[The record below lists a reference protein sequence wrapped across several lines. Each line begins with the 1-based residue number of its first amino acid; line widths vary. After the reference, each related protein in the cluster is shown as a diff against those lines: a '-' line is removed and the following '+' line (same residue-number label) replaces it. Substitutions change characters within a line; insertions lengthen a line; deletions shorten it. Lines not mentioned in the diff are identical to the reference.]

1 MTVYSTTQGLP
12 SWLSGKESAGQCR
25 RCRKHWFNPWVTEIP
40 WSRKWQPMPVFLP
53 GKVHGQRHLASYS
66 PWGCQESDTTE
77 HVCSSSSPGTLG
89 PKALS
94 AGPRLRGR
102 GPARTSSVTGTS
114 AAQPCLSI
122 TGWRR
127 LEPSDRQGK
136 PCAFDV
142 LASSVPILCPTC
154 SQPQLQSAT
163 SWLHL
168 ICPRL
173 PILLY
178 FLSLSSGKSWF
189 FCLFIFYDLFFDH
202 VMLGMWDL
210 SSLRRD

>member
-1 MTVYSTTQGLP
+1 
-12 SWLSGKESAGQCR
+12 
-25 RCRKHWFNPWVTEIP
+25 
-40 WSRKWQPMPVFLP
+40 MPVFLP
-53 GKVHGQRHLASYS
+53 GKFHGQRHLAGYS
-66 PWGCQESDTTE
+66 PWDCQESDTTA

-89 PKALS
+89 PEALS

-122 TGWRR
+122 TAWRR

-136 PCAFDV
+136 PCAFWCPG
-142 LASSVPILCPTC
+142 LLCPNTL
-154 SQPQLQSAT
+154 SYL
-163 SWLHL
+163 
-168 ICPRL
+168 L
-173 PILLY
+173 PIPTPVCHLLAAAH
-178 FLSLSSGKSWF
+178 LSMSPNPSILPFPLLWEVLF
-189 FCLFIFYDLFFDH
+189 YVLFCFYDLFFDH